1 MCHHRVHSLALCEIV
16 LDHPCGIRVH
26 GSQGDGS
33 SALFS
38 FTQFIGQNSKWIFI
52 VFGSAA
58 RVSGIIISCVWQR
71 EDVGGREGWPLQW
84 ERNYSPSLVCTIMAA
99 AFQGCQQNPSLSC
112 SGGGWAVESSS
123 LIWYQILPVCQDL
136 TQQFPCLVTHTQ
148 FTCTCVSVWDFIYK
162 GLLLINSFVYLFA
175 FTLLARCPYFS
186 GVHFSCFLA
195 WFVHVS
201 ELGLAC
207 LRVYVWEC

>member
-1 MCHHRVHSLALCEIV
+1 MCNHRWVHWLALCEIV
-16 LDHPCGIRVH
+16 LNHPCGIHVH

-123 LIWYQILPVCQDL
+123 LIWYQILPVPQDL
-136 TQQFPCLVTHTQ
+136 TKNFPCLVTHTPNSYAL
-148 FTCTCVSVWDFIYK
+148 VYLSGMLYIYIYDCCW
-162 GLLLINSFVYLFA
+162 LINL
-175 FTLLARCPYFS
+175 
-186 GVHFSCFLA
+186 
-195 WFVHVS
+195 
-201 ELGLAC
+201 
-207 LRVYVWEC
+207 